1 MSGAHDGLGRVLNP
15 VPPVKPSSVKRL
27 AEIEARL
34 PDAADLILFG
44 DSLAAGW
51 PRELHGQAFPG
62 RRVWN
67 FGLPGDRIQNA
78 LWRLGKVATA
88 HLRPREVVLLLG
100 TNNLGDGDPP
110 EAIAAV
116 LRQALAL
123 WGDPRPVVLTV
134 PRRGEPPGFRDAD
147 RAVLNETLRGEL
159 RAFQCAT
166 LVDADAALALAS
178 VREEPSLQPDLLHL
192 SEAGYRR
199 LGIATAALLATP
211 GSLSA

>member
-1 MSGAHDGLGRVLNP
+1 MSGAEDGLGRVLNP

-51 PRELHGQAFPG
+51 PEALHGQAFPD

-110 EAIAAV
+110 EAIAEGLLAV
-116 LRQALAL
+116 AARIAAL
-123 WGDPRPVVLTV
+123 WGSPRIILVTV
-134 PRRGEPPGFRDAD
+134 PARGAPPGFREAD
-147 RAVLNETLRGEL
+147 RLALNGRLPEL
-159 RAFQCAT
+159 IVTRPGT
-166 LVDADAALALAS
+166 DLVEADAALES
-178 VREEPSLQPDLLHL
+178 GPGEDPSLLPDMLHL
-192 SEAGYRR
+192 SEPGYVR
-199 LGIATAALLATP
+199 LSRALGALLA
-211 GSLSA
+211 